1 MGKIAAALAH
11 VFDTP
16 VAIGA
21 SARPAIRRTLPFS
34 DSTAAGEQQ
43 SKISVAPSSPSSP
56 RGPGSYR
63 SMHPTVTPAGT
74 TAPDV
79 YDDRTRRACVTR
91 GEGSCVPTEPAREE
105 PVLDTSSSAF
115 FSLVARAELSVT
127 RGALSHS
134 QCQVESGLARV
145 GIDEKIYSFL
155 VLFWQQRVLLGGDAL
170 SLCRV
175 RRDTAFACDLIMHKH
190 TTSATCLPS
199 VYVHPPS
206 ILPGGAGERE

>member
-1 MGKIAAALAH
+1 VSPQNQRG
-11 VFDTP
+11 
-16 VAIGA
+16 G
-21 SARPAIRRTLPFS
+21 ARPRYVVECF
-34 DSTAAGEQQ
+34 
-43 SKISVAPSSPSSP
+43 
-56 RGPGSYR
+56 
-63 SMHPTVTPAGT
+63 
-74 TAPDV
+74 
-79 YDDRTRRACVTR
+79 
-91 GEGSCVPTEPAREE
+91 
-105 PVLDTSSSAF
+105 F
-115 FSLVARAELSVT
+115 FSAELETAVA
-127 RGALSHS
+127 ALSHS
-134 QCQVESGLARV
+134 HCQVGLARV